1 MAHNFDAERFIIKF
15 IGAFDIPSDFGGKSD
30 PFLQAYISEHVV
42 QFDAENRKY
51 FKLQRISSVVTTPK
65 RLDCTSVIWNCY
77 RDFKMTPPID
87 STLIID
93 IYTSNDV
100 ADDRLLGSV
109 SIPVKVFNDEAPK
122 IFNFVTAKVKLVIRS
137 WWHSITVLFFVDV
150 SSQGVQKQ
158 KYPNF
163 SITLSRAFIA
173 VPPPHT
179 KTFFLIRHG
188 ESKWNLAQSKINIAG
203 MMDRDH
209 ALTEE
214 GIKQA
219 EELNQ
224 KWKEQQHLDESK
236 PKAVPGPL
244 DNVISFL
251 EPEDEPNF
259 ATGSKY
265 IPSTLQRRKQ

>member
-1 MAHNFDAERFIIKF
+1 M
-15 IGAFDIPSDFGGKSD
+15 
-30 PFLQAYISEHVV
+30 
-42 QFDAENRKY
+42 
-51 FKLQRISSVVTTPK
+51 
-65 RLDCTSVIWNCY
+65 
-77 RDFKMTPPID
+77 
-87 STLIID
+87 
-93 IYTSNDV
+93 
-100 ADDRLLGSV
+100 
-109 SIPVKVFNDEAPK
+109 
-122 IFNFVTAKVKLVIRS
+122 
-137 WWHSITVLFFVDV
+137 
-150 SSQGVQKQ
+150 QKQ

-173 VPPPHT
+173 APPPHT

-209 ALTEE
+209 SLTEE

-224 KWKEQQHLDESK
+224 KWKEQQHVEESK
-236 PKAVPGPL
+236 PKALPGPL

-265 IPSTLQRRKQ
+265 IFFILY